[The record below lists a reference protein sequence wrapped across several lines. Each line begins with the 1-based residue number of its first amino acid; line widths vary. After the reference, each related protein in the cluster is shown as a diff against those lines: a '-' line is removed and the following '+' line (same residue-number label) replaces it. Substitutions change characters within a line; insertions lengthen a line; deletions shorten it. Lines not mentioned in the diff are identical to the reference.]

1 MKKLFAVALAA
12 LTLVGFSA
20 CKNEKETPDA
30 YKLNQTQVS
39 IVEGET
45 FQLAITP
52 EATAEWSSNKAEV
65 ATVDQKGLVTA
76 VKAGN
81 AIITAKVGEVELSAM
96 VTVTAKSSEGGEGGE
111 GGGQGGG
118 GDENRHVSLKGS
130 EYFLFQLDET
140 SFGKLPSSV
149 VVADYR
155 PSDHSFIDVWATGE
169 TYAAGNTTGA
179 NFYGEAEGW
188 VSFTVVAPQG
198 WSGGGIRC
206 VNPENSDLA
215 NADNALL
222 DKIMQAPQDYYFHIA
237 MKSTDDKSHHF
248 RLYGTTE
255 VDLIIG
261 ATEGGKDFEGH
272 DCDVYFTRDG
282 SWQEIE
288 VPMTVFTNKGL
299 VFNSNIKSQLYVLGF
314 VSGGQVGASLQYD
327 ACFIYKK

>member
-20 CKNEKETPDA
+20 CKKNNSETPDA

-39 IVEGET
+39 IAEGET

-52 EATAEWSSNKAEV
+52 EATAEWSSNKTEV

-81 AIITAKVGEVELSAM
+81 AIVSAKVGDVELSAM
-96 VTVTAKSSEGGEGGE
+96 VTVTAKGGEGGEGGE
-111 GGGQGGG
+111 GGGK

-130 EYFLFQLDET
+130 EYFLFQLDAT
-140 SFGKLPSSV
+140 SFDKLPSNV

-155 PSDHSFIDVWATGE
+155 PSDHSFIDVWAAGE
-169 TYAAGNTTGA
+169 TYSAGETQGM

-188 VSFTVVAPQG
+188 VSFTVVAPEG

-206 VNPENSDLA
+206 VNPENSEVA

-222 DKIMQAPQDYYFHIA
+222 DKIMQAPQDYYFHVA
-237 MKSTDDKSHHF
+237 MKSTDTKSHHF
-248 RLYGTTE
+248 RLYGTSE
-255 VDLIIG
+255 VDLVIG
-261 ATEGGKDFEGH
+261 AVEGDTDFEGKP
-272 DCDVYFTRDG
+272 CDVYFKRDG

-299 VFNSNIKSQLYVLGF
+299 VFNSSVKPQLYVLGF

>member
-20 CKNEKETPDA
+20 CKKNNSETPDA

-39 IVEGET
+39 IAEGET

-52 EATAEWSSNKAEV
+52 EATAEWSSNKTEV

-81 AIITAKVGEVELSAM
+81 AIVSAKVGDVELSAM
-96 VTVTAKSSEGGEGGE
+96 VTVTAKGGEGGE
-111 GGGQGGG
+111 GGGDK
-118 GDENRHVSLKGS
+118 GDESRHVSLKGS
-130 EYFLFQLDET
+130 EYFLFQLDAT
-140 SFGKLPSSV
+140 SFDKLPSNV

-155 PSDHSFIDVWATGE
+155 PSDHSFIDVWAAGE
-169 TYAAGNTTGA
+169 TYSAGDTQGM

-206 VNPENSDLA
+206 VNPENSEVA

-222 DKIMQAPQDYYFHIA
+222 DKIMQAPQDYYFHVA
-237 MKSTDDKSHHF
+237 MKSTDTKSHHF
-248 RLYGTTE
+248 RLYGTSE
-255 VDLIIG
+255 VDLVIG
-261 ATEGGKDFEGH
+261 AVEGDTDFEGKP
-272 DCDVYFTRDG
+272 CDVYFKRDG

-299 VFNSNIKSQLYVLGF
+299 VFNSSVKPQLYVLGF